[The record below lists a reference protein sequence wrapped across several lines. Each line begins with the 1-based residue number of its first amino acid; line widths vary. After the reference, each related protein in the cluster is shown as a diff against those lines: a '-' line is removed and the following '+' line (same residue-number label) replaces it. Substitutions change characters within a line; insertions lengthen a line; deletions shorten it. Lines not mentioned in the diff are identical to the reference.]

1 MGKDGKKDYAEM
13 EREVSIPFIDANII
27 MYMVC
32 RVIEKWLK
40 DRGYE
45 FKVRMISLDQVKGV
59 WRSPKVKF

>member
-1 MGKDGKKDYAEM
+1 M